1 MALDFD
7 NLVIDRP
14 LRVRMQDKSTGEL
27 MYMVDQ
33 IKDATLTNGAE
44 QVFITGSAGV
54 RLATLNRNKTTS
66 FSFNNGLVSMS
77 MLASQTGSDR
87 ELASS
92 VNKIKTPAFEVIK
105 VGTSDGS
112 TVNTTIT
119 LKNVPVGIEGAEI
132 PFIYILQKDN
142 SLGKKFEIGA
152 SASST
157 EFALNP
163 ETKTITLPTGAG
175 ITAETQIAVDY
186 EYMAES
192 AIRVV
197 NRGDVYSK
205 SGRVIVEL
213 LLRDICNQNKL
224 YYAQLILPNASASG
238 QFEFAFGSE
247 GVVHGWQ
254 CEANQDI
261 CSADKE
267 LFSWIVPDA
276 A

>member
-142 SLGKKFEIGA
+142 SLGQKFEIGV

-157 EFALNP
+157 AFALNP

-197 NRGDVYSK
+197 NRGDVYGK

-213 LLRDICNQNKL
+213 LLRDICDQNKL
-224 YYAQLILPNASASG
+224 YYSQLILPNASASG

-247 GVVHGWQ
+247 GNKTVKNNLR
-254 CEANQDI
+254 C
-261 CSADKE
+261 
-267 LFSWIVPDA
+267 A

>member
-142 SLGKKFEIGA
+142 SLGQKFAIGV

-157 EFALNP
+157 AFALNP

-197 NRGDVYSK
+197 NRGDVYGK

-213 LLRDICNQNKL
+213 LLRDICDQNKL
-224 YYAQLILPNASASG
+224 YYSQLIMPNASASG

>member
-142 SLGKKFEIGA
+142 SLGQKFAIGV

-157 EFALNP
+157 AFALNP

-197 NRGDVYSK
+197 NRGDVYGK

-213 LLRDICNQNKL
+213 LLRDICDQNKL
-224 YYAQLILPNASASG
+224 YYSQLILPNASASG

-247 GVVHGWQ
+247 GNTTIKNNLRYV
-254 CEANQDI
+254 A
-261 CSADKE
+261 
-267 LFSWIVPDA
+267 
-276 A
+276 

>member
-14 LRVRMQDKSTGEL
+14 LRVRMQDKTTGEL

-54 RLATLNRNKTTS
+54 RLATLNRNKSTS

-112 TVNTTIT
+112 TVNTTVA

-142 SLGKKFEIGA
+142 SLGKKFAIGV

-157 EFALNP
+157 AFALNP

-213 LLRDICNQNKL
+213 LLRDICDQNKL
-224 YYAQLILPNASASG
+224 YYSQLILPNASASG

-247 GVVHGWQ
+247 GVVHGWS

>member
-27 MYMVDQ
+27 IYMVDQ

-142 SLGKKFEIGA
+142 SLGKKFAIGV

-157 EFALNP
+157 AFALNP

-197 NRGDVYSK
+197 NRGDVYGK

-213 LLRDICNQNKL
+213 LLRDICDQNKL
-224 YYAQLILPNASASG
+224 YYSQLILPNASASG

>member
-14 LRVRMQDKSTGEL
+14 LRVRMQDKTTGEL

-54 RLATLNRNKTTS
+54 RLATLNRNKSTS

-112 TVNTTIT
+112 TVNTTVT
-119 LKNVPVGIEGAEI
+119 LKNVPVGIAGAEI

-142 SLGKKFEIGA
+142 SLGQKFAIGV

-157 EFALNP
+157 AFALNP

-197 NRGDVYSK
+197 NRGDVYGK

-213 LLRDICNQNKL
+213 LLRDICDQNKL
-224 YYAQLILPNASASG
+224 YYSQLILPNASASG

-247 GVVHGWQ
+247 GVVHSWS

>member
-33 IKDATLTNGAE
+33 IKEATLTNGE
-44 QVFITGSAGV
+44 ESVYITGSAGI
-54 RLATLNRNKTTS
+54 RLATLKRNKTTS
-66 FSFNNGLVSMS
+66 FSFQNGLVSMS
-77 MLASQTGSDR
+77 MLATQTGSER

-92 VNKIKTPAFEVIK
+92 TEKIKTPAFEIIK
-105 VGTSDGS
+105 VGSAEDGS
-112 TVNTTIT
+112 VNTEIT
-119 LKNVPVGIEGAEI
+119 LKNVPVGTTGNEI

-142 SLGKKFEIGA
+142 SLGQKFAIGSA
-152 SASST
+152 ASST

-163 ETKTITLPTGAG
+163 DTKTITLPTDAG
-175 ITAETQIAVDY
+175 LTAESQIAVDY

-197 NRGDVYSK
+197 NRGDAYSK
-205 SGRVIVEL
+205 SGRIIVEL
-213 LLRDICNQNKL
+213 LLRDICDNNKL
-224 YYAQLILPNASASG
+224 YYSQLILPNAAVSG

-247 GVVHGWQ
+247 GNTTVK
-254 CEANQDI
+254 NN
-261 CSADKE
+261 
-267 LFSWIVPDA
+267 LRA